1 MQAPSKIR
9 ECAGTYYDMLYE
21 ATLVKGPGIKPPV
34 ESGGRKNRN
43 VILSLTN
50 ARLLKNVYLNGITR
64 SRKKIRQKT

>member
-1 MQAPSKIR
+1 
-9 ECAGTYYDMLYE
+9 MLYE

-64 SRKKIRQKT
+64 SRKKIR